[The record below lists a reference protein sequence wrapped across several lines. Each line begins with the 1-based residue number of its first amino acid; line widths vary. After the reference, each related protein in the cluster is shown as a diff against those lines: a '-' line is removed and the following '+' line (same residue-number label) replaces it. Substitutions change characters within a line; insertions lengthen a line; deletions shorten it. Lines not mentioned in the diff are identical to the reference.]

1 MMSIPDREAV
11 HERIYW
17 RGILTQTMCI
27 DLGGGV
33 LNAFKECDTLTVNL
47 GGVQLLDFS
56 SLVLLCA
63 LKRQTNEV
71 GKALLLEGLENPVV
85 AAVVHRYRS
94 NGRRLC
100 RVYCGQS
107 CLFESA
113 SVVAR
118 PV

>member
-17 RGILTQTMCI
+17 RGILTQSMCL

-47 GGVQLLDFS
+47 EGVQLLDFS
-56 SLVLLCA
+56 TLVLLCA
-63 LKRQTNEV
+63 LKRQSNQV
-71 GKALLLEGLENPVV
+71 GKVLLLEGLENPVV
-85 AAVVHRYRS
+85 AAEVHRYRS
-94 NGRRLC
+94 YGRRLC
-100 RVYCGQS
+100 RAYCGHS

-113 SVVAR
+113 NVVAR